1 MDAGLLLVVGVGCC
15 LVPKSNHNNL
25 QWPDQTNSHQHAH
38 EVGTIIQFVFFQV
51 RALSNPTK
59 PKFHRPKITMSSS
72 CVQPAR

>member
-59 PKFHRPKITMSSS
+59 PKFHNKLFMCAAS
-72 CVQPAR
+72 